1 MPETTTADRLFEAEM
16 AQHPGKSGFYL
27 LASGESAF
35 RTRIA
40 MTRIA
45 EKTIDAQYF
54 IWEADATGALLA
66 QQLLLAADRGV
77 RVRLL
82 LDDIHI
88 GGRDFN
94 IASLDAH
101 PNIKVRLFNPFSG
114 RGSIHFE
121 FILNLTRLN
130 HRMHNK
136 VFLMDDAFAV
146 IGGRN
151 IGDHYFGV
159 SPAQNFRDLDLFVA
173 GPTAHDIRDSFNLYW
188 NSEWSVPIAKV
199 AKRLPTAAQ
208 ASERRRWLDD
218 RVAAYRSDFPYAID
232 QTPTEIYARL
242 EEFRDRL
249 VWADAEVVYDDPSK
263 KVGNRGHQAI
273 AARLAE
279 IVAQTRHEILLEA
292 AYYIPRDRGI
302 ERLRSVRARGVRVRV
317 LTNSMATNDMA
328 PAYAGYRR
336 YRKALLENEVE
347 LYELRPD
354 LGTQRAF
361 WSLVA
366 SDSTAILHS
375 KVAVC
380 DRKVVFIGSFNFDP
394 RSAEVNTEIGLLV
407 YSSDLAERLVEF
419 LDSGTEPSNSYR
431 VVLER
436 KAPGNSCRLAW
447 ISEQQGREVREYKD
461 PQAGF
466 RRRLSAWFISLL
478 PIEDHV

>member
-1 MPETTTADRLFEAEM
+1 MPETTTAGRFFEAEM
-16 AQHPGKSGFYL
+16 AQYPGKSGFYL
-27 LASGESAF
+27 LPWGESAF

-45 EKTIDAQYF
+45 EKTVDAQYF

-66 QQLLLAADRGV
+66 QQLMMAADRGI

-82 LDDIHI
+82 LDDIHT

-94 IASLDAH
+94 IASFDAH
-101 PNIKVRLFNPFSG
+101 PNIEVRLFNPFSS
-114 RGSIHFE
+114 RGWIHFE

-136 VFLMDDAFAV
+136 VFLVDDAFAV

-173 GPTAHDIRDSFNLYW
+173 GPAARDIRDSFNLHW
-188 NSEWSVPIAKV
+188 NSAWSVPITKV
-199 AKRLPTAAQ
+199 AKRRPTAAQ
-208 ASERRRWLDD
+208 SNEKRRWLDD
-218 RVAAYRSDFPYAID
+218 RVTAYKRDFPYAID
-232 QTPTEIYARL
+232 RTPAEIYARL

-249 VWADAEVVYDDPSK
+249 VWADAEVVYDDPAE

-273 AARLAE
+273 AVRLEE

-302 ERLRSVRARGVRVRV
+302 QRVRSIRDKGVRVRV

-347 LYELRPD
+347 LHELRPD
-354 LGTQRAF
+354 LGTQRDF
-361 WSLVA
+361 WSLIA

-375 KVAVC
+375 KVAVF
-380 DRKVVFIGSFNFDP
+380 DREVAFVGSFNFDP
-394 RSAEVNTEIGLLV
+394 RSIEVNTEIGLLV

-419 LDSGTEPSNSYR
+419 LDSGTEPNNSYR
-431 VVLER
+431 VALER
-436 KAPGNSCRLAW
+436 KADGNSTRLAW
-447 ISEQQGREVREYKD
+447 ISERKGREVREYKD
-461 PQAGF
+461 PQAGYL
-466 RRRLSAWFISLL
+466 RRLSAWLISLL